1 MTQLKQMWKKHDLKE
16 KYDIVIIGAGVHGLA
31 IAYYLSKRGITN
43 IAVLDKNYLGSGN
56 SGRNTAILRANY
68 RTFEGIPFYY
78 ESLKLY
84 ENLSQELNYNLL
96 FSQQGHLTLGHSDL
110 AMYGLKVRAD
120 MNQLMDINS
129 KIISPQEIKQL
140 APTVDTS
147 NHPQHPIQGALY
159 HSPGAVLRHDAVV
172 WGFANNVENFGIE
185 IHPFTE
191 VKSILTH
198 NNSVTGVI
206 TNRGKIK
213 TDLVVNATAGWA
225 STIAKMVNLDLPI
238 VTHPLQAC
246 VTEPLKPLMH
256 KIIVSANLHVY
267 IYQTDRGEFVL
278 GAEIDPYQTYSM
290 KSTFDTLE
298 QIACHATEIM
308 PCLKNVNILRQWTG
322 ICDMTPDFCPIMGS
336 VDEIKGFILDVGWGT
351 YGFKAAPISGKMI
364 AELISTGKTPN
375 LINPFKLSR
384 FYEEKLVSEKA
395 AAAVS
400 H

>member
-31 IAYYLSKRGITN
+31 IAYYLAKRGITN

-84 ENLSQELNYNLL
+84 ENLSQELNYNIL

-110 AMYGLKVRAD
+110 SMYGLKVRAD
-120 MNQLMDINS
+120 MNKLMGVDS
-129 KIISPQEIKQL
+129 KIISPPEIKQL

-147 NHPQHPIQGALY
+147 SHPQYPIQGALY
-159 HSPGAVLRHDAVV
+159 HPPGAVLRHDAVV

-191 VKSILTH
+191 AKSILTH

-206 TNRGKIK
+206 TNRGQIK

-298 QIACHATEIM
+298 QIACHATEII
-308 PCLKNVNILRQWTG
+308 PCLKNVNILRQWSG
-322 ICDMTPDFCPIMGS
+322 ICDMTPDFCPIMGT

-375 LINPFKLSR
+375 LIDPFKLSR